1 MVASCAKAWGVSCK
15 LQGYRFQDKKY
26 VLLFT
31 AVDPVHGI
39 NLFFSCLLRWIPCT
53 PHILLQYDARHARM
67 VAGCRASSRGCSA
80 VYILLFWYFVLLRL
94 AQAILSCMPQA
105 PPCGDG
111 ARGGDAAS
119 CTCNTAN
126 TCDGALASCAISI
139 GRRTQHHSS
148 GARGGDAASCT
159 CNTAIA
165 ACDVARLRRSDGG
178 RSACWQWLARPCW
191 LCPKHK
197 ACTSDTAGNATSC
210 KRFHCLRC
218 CRKACARR
226 FWWWWWC

>member
-1 MVASCAKAWGVSCK
+1 MFFRVSEWWPHAQK
-15 LQGYRFQDKKY
+15 LGGFPVNSK
-26 VLLFT
+26 VTVFT
-31 AVDPVHGI
+31 I
-39 NLFFSCLLRWIPCT
+39 YLFFSCLLRWIPCT

-80 VYILLFWYFVLLRL
+80 MYILLFWYFVLLRL

-105 PPCGDG
+105 PPCSD
-111 ARGGDAAS
+111 
-119 CTCNTAN
+119 
-126 TCDGALASCAISI
+126 
-139 GRRTQHHSS
+139 

-178 RSACWQWLARPCW
+178 RSACWQWLACPCW

-226 FWWWWWC
+226 FWRWWWC